1 MTNKTKKYKKVN
13 CAPLSKNKTVKNS
26 CYDKHTLDI
35 IKKEYN
41 KNHPNNLIVSKSSKK
56 ILEELQQKMNYCS
69 KEDCWLQ
76 EIKDQKLKNRINEY
90 LFAPKKPS
98 DWKNNPH
105 AWLSNYDILDVLS
118 QYEKTYP
125 NFKFIGPTPIDFD
138 SKPYVLNDS
147 CVWQELCDFN
157 LKRFVDKKIDK
168 IGIIFNLDKHN
179 EPGSHWVSMFIDL
192 SEKFIFYMDS
202 ALNPI
207 PEEIISLK
215 NKIIKQAE
223 HLNIHLE
230 FDNNYPIMHQRGN
243 NECGMY
249 SLFFIITM
257 LTGKVK
263 NKTFKSK
270 KQKIKYFKKRIP
282 DSYVFQYRDVYFNN

>member
-1 MTNKTKKYKKVN
+1 MAKTKKYKKVN
-13 CAPLSKNKTVKNS
+13 CAPSTKNKTIKNS

-56 ILEELQQKMNYCS
+56 ILEELQQKMNSCS

-157 LKRFVDKKIDK
+157 LKRFIDKKIDK

-192 SEKFIFYMDS
+192 SDKFIFYMDS

-223 HLNIHLE
+223 HLNIHLK

>member
-1 MTNKTKKYKKVN
+1 MYNLRTI
-13 CAPLSKNKTVKNS
+13 A
-26 CYDKHTLDI
+26 
-35 IKKEYN
+35 IKK
-41 KNHPNNLIVSKSSKK
+41 
-56 ILEELQQKMNYCS
+56 
-69 KEDCWLQ
+69 
-76 EIKDQKLKNRINEY
+76 IN
-90 LFAPKKPS
+90 
-98 DWKNNPH
+98 
-105 AWLSNYDILDVLS
+105 
-118 QYEKTYP
+118 
-125 NFKFIGPTPIDFD
+125 
-138 SKPYVLNDS
+138 
-147 CVWQELCDFN
+147 
-157 LKRFVDKKIDK
+157 K

-179 EPGSHWVSMFIDL
+179 EPGSHWVSMFVDL
-192 SEKFIFYMDS
+192 SDKFIFYMDS

-223 HLNIHLE
+223 HLDIHLD

>member
-1 MTNKTKKYKKVN
+1 MAKTKKYKKVN
-13 CAPLSKNKTVKNS
+13 CAPSIKNKTIKNS
-26 CYDKHTLDI
+26 CYDKQTLDI

-41 KNHPNNLIVSKSSKK
+41 KNHPDNLIVSKSYKK
-56 ILEELQQKMNYCS
+56 IIEELKQKMNSCS

-90 LFAPKKPS
+90 FFAPKKPS
-98 DWKNNPH
+98 EWRHNPH
-105 AWLSNYDILDVLS
+105 SWLSNYDILDVLS

-125 NFKFIGPTPIDFD
+125 NFKFIGPTPIDFE
-138 SKPYVLNDS
+138 SKPYVLSNS

-157 LKRFVDKKIDK
+157 LKKFIDKKIDK

-192 SEKFIFYMDS
+192 HDKFIFYMDS

-215 NKIIKQAE
+215 NKVLKQAE
-223 HLNIHLE
+223 HLNIDLE
-230 FDNNYPIMHQRGN
+230 FDTNYPIMHQRGN

-263 NKTFKSK
+263 NKTFTSK

-282 DSYVFQYRDVYFNN
+282 DSFVFQYRDVYFNN